1 MTVAMGM
8 AWATRPRAFVL
19 AAMLSITVL
28 GVSAR
33 PAPPPVYA
41 YDVSSCMATTA
52 KSASSMLECRPSFS
66 RPASFHVYDGDWRQ
80 LPNMVQQ
87 FTGKERDA
95 ETGLDWFGT
104 RYLSSAQGRF
114 TSPDKP
120 FADQTPFDP
129 QSWNLY
135 SYTRNNP
142 LKYVDRTGE
151 AIETAWDVLNIGLG
165 VKSFVDN
172 VRSGNYGSAALDA
185 VGVVV
190 DSAAA
195 AVPFIPGGAGA
206 VIKAGRMAENAADV
220 VGALNRSDNVV
231 DAVRATDTAADA
243 NKLVPNPYGKKGGP
257 AAHQAKVDDVVA
269 NIEGR
274 GLTAQK
280 EVRIDTPGGSKQ
292 KRYADVVARD
302 ANGKIVEIHQ
312 VGKQGWPTSIPREAS
327 NR

>member
-1 MTVAMGM
+1 VDDTWSMTWDAEGRMVTAAASGGSTTSFEYDGEGRRVRKTTGSVVSRFVYDAFGGLALEDGGVASFTSTEYLHTDHLGSTRL
-8 AWATRPRAFVL
+8 ATDGAGEATRRYDYRPFGGELTVTDASWRTSVL
-19 AAMLSITVL
+19 KYGANSDLRV
-28 GVSAR
+28 
-33 PAPPPVYA
+33 
-41 YDVSSCMATTA
+41 
-52 KSASSMLECRPSFS
+52 K
-66 RPASFHVYDGDWRQ
+66 
-80 LPNMVQQ
+80 
-87 FTGKERDA
+87 FTGKERDG
-95 ETGLDWFGT
+95 ETWLDWFGT

-135 SYTRNNP
+135 SYTRNNS

-172 VRSGNYGSAALDA
+172 VRSGNYGSAALAA

-243 NKLVPNPYGKKGGP
+243 NKLVPDPYGKKGGP
-257 AAHQAKVDDVVA
+257 AHQAKVDDVVA
-269 NIEGR
+269 N
-274 GLTAQK
+274 T
-280 EVRIDTPGGSKQ
+280 
-292 KRYADVVARD
+292 
-302 ANGKIVEIHQ
+302 
-312 VGKQGWPTSIPREAS
+312 
-327 NR
+327 